1 MKRLILAITGL
12 FLLGTS
18 TVYAQGQDFTADH
31 TAEITSQV
39 EGIAGAAQS
48 ITEEMNNINNLA
60 AEYGSIGAE
69 AETQFEAN
77 NSSQWPYVIWDTEL
91 NSLWSR
97 LESKLDAGRMEA
109 LRADEL
115 NWITIKDMMAEVS
128 LADYRD
134 GSMYPMLLSEENAR
148 ITRNRAYHLASILAE
163 ASGEPFEMPEKDI
176 CGTYVDNQGTDSVY
190 SSLVIG
196 QSMESGYTG
205 SLTIFRMVSTEGT
218 VTENGDTLLFTD
230 DIGGLTGEITYGWDG
245 ATFTV
250 TGDPSGILTAGSVY
264 EFPMVI

>member
-1 MKRLILAITGL
+1 MKRLVLAIAGL
-12 FLLGTS
+12 LLLNATS
-18 TVYAQGQDFTADH
+18 VYAQGQDFSADH
-31 TAEITSQV
+31 TAEITSRV

-48 ITEEMNNINNLA
+48 LSEEMNNINNLA
-60 AEYGSIGAE
+60 AEYGSIGTE

-77 NSSQWPYVIWDTEL
+77 NSSQWPYVVWDTEL
-91 NSLWSR
+91 NSLWGR
-97 LESKLDAGRMEA
+97 LENRLDAGRMET

-115 NWITIKDMMAEVS
+115 NWITIKEMMAEVS

-134 GSMYPMLLSEENAR
+134 GSMYSMLLSEENAR
-148 ITRNRAYHLASILAE
+148 ITRNRVYHLASILAE
-163 ASGEPFEMPEKDI
+163 ASGEPFEMPVKDI

-205 SLTIFRMVSTEGT
+205 SLTIYRMISTEGT
-218 VTENGDTLLFTD
+218 VTENGATLLFTD
-230 DIGGLTGEITYGWDG
+230 ETGGLTGEIAYGWDG

-250 TGDPSGILTAGSVY
+250 TGDSSGILAAGSVY